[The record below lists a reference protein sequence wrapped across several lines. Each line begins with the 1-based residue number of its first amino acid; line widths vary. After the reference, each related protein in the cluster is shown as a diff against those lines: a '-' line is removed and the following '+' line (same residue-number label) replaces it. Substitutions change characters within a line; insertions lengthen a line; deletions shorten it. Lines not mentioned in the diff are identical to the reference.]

1 MTSRLQNWLFSVVL
15 FASSVAAN
23 GQAAPATRTFRGSIG
38 SSHIEMR
45 LNFTGRT
52 VAGVYAYDHIG
63 EEIKL
68 TGQVNEQGG
77 LELTEFGTNKKPTGK
92 FLCKRPIDDPVAAD
106 CTWSKPDGTRES
118 FVTLEEQF
126 VDFTKA
132 MQIVPRLITD
142 RKLGV
147 TVSCPQIFTKA
158 PASVA
163 VRNFNSRILSLTQKA
178 IADFSPVDGR
188 GVFDTNYTVMVGR
201 NDLVS
206 VEMSEYYD
214 GGGAHPNNRF
224 WSLTYDLAA
233 DKEIKFEDL
242 FRPNSDYNTA
252 VAKYVVADIDRR
264 DQAVEADNA
273 RRENRQPTKREEP
286 IIPMDSLTEI
296 SGFALT
302 PRGVYVY
309 FDFPHVIAF
318 FDKNFVPYDTI
329 KEHLKPG
336 GPVSR
341 IQ

>member
-1 MTSRLQNWLFSVVL
+1 MTSLRNWLVPIAL
-15 FASSVAAN
+15 IAATGAAN
-23 GQAAPATRTFRGSIG
+23 GQTPSTRTFRGSIG

-52 VAGVYAYDHIG
+52 VAGTYAYDHIG

-92 FLCKRPIDDPVAAD
+92 FACKRPIDDPVGAD
-106 CTWSKPDGTRES
+106 CSWSRTNGAHES

-126 VDFTKA
+126 VAFTNG
-132 MQIVPRLITD
+132 MQIAPKLITD

-147 TVSCPQIFTKA
+147 NVSYPQIFSKSPPTIA
-158 PASVA
+158 AQ
-163 VRNFNSRILSLTQKA
+163 NFNRRILSLTKKA
-178 IADFSPVDGR
+178 IADFEPVDGR
-188 GVFDTNYTVMVGR
+188 GVFETNYTVMLGR

-206 VEMSEYYD
+206 VEMSEYFD

-242 FRPNSDYNTA
+242 FRPDSDYNMA

-302 PRGVYVY
+302 PKGVYVY

-318 FDKNFVPYDTI
+318 FDKNFVPYDAI